1 MKVFKQLLRELEEAA
16 MSGLDFVIDQIT
28 NSMEFY
34 DEEDFVELLQQELD
48 ASEEVAEEVWDAYQE
63 MDTEDKFENS
73 VEDWAKFLDG
83 FGLS

>member
-48 ASEEVAEEVWDAYQE
+48 ASEEVAEKVWDAYQE

-73 VEDWAKFLDG
+73 AEDWAKFLDG

>member
-1 MKVFKQLLRELEEAA
+1 MKVFKQLLRELKEAA

-73 VEDWAKFLDG
+73 VEDWAEFLDG
-83 FGLS
+83 FGLN

>member
-1 MKVFKQLLRELEEAA
+1 MKVFKQLLRELQEAA

-73 VEDWAKFLDG
+73 AEDWAEFLDG

>member
-1 MKVFKQLLRELEEAA
+1 MKVFKQLLRELKEAA

-48 ASEEVAEEVWDAYQE
+48 VSEEVAEEVWDAYQE

>member
-1 MKVFKQLLRELEEAA
+1 MKVFKQLLRELKEAA

-48 ASEEVAEEVWDAYQE
+48 ASEEVAEKVWDAYQE

>member
-1 MKVFKQLLRELEEAA
+1 MKVFKQLLRELQEAA

-34 DEEDFVELLQQELD
+34 DEEDFVELLQQELG

-73 VEDWAKFLDG
+73 AEDWAEFLDG